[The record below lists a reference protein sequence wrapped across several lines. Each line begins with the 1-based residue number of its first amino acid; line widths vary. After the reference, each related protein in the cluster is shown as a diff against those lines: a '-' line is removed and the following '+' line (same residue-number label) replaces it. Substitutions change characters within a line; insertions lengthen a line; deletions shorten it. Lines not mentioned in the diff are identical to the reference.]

1 MGKFTEE
8 EYEAKVEAI
17 YTRFPSVQKVDFGK
31 AYKPGLETMIK
42 FAARLGNPHGSFRSI
57 HIAGT
62 NGKGS
67 VANMLA
73 CALQAAGLK
82 VGLYTSPHILD
93 FRERM
98 RVDGE
103 MVPEEYVYDF
113 LTANEKV
120 MDSLGLSFFELT
132 TGMAFRWFADYKVD
146 VAVVEVGLGGRL
158 DSTNI
163 ITPDLSIITSI
174 ALDHCSM
181 LGNTLEE
188 IAAEKA
194 GIFKKGIPALVG
206 EALPQTRKVFQA
218 KSRNFCPLAFAED
231 KEPSLWERK
240 DQMLMNMD
248 LRGAYQKKNLRTVL
262 AAIDILK
269 PKFEYSGLRNTE
281 RIVEAI
287 ENTAVRMQFPARWEK
302 LRDEPLVIADMGH
315 NPAALNENFAQLEKM
330 REEEGYSLVI
340 LYAIMA
346 DKDLEGILP
355 LMPADAEYVFT
366 SPSSQRSLS
375 VDELYSRYLRFCDE
389 TGRDK
394 ARAHP
399 VGNVEGA
406 LNKAFELASGKRSL
420 IFVGGS
426 AYLVSDAEQI
436 LKEK

>member
-1 MGKFTEE
+1 MGKFTKE
-8 EYEAKVEAI
+8 EYKSRVEAI

-42 FAARLGNPHGSFRSI
+42 FAARLGNPHNTFRSI
-57 HIAGT
+57 HVAGT

-73 CALQAAGLK
+73 SALQAAGLK

-113 LTANEKV
+113 LTANEEV
-120 MDSLGLSFFELT
+120 METLGLSFFELT
-132 TGMAFRWFADYKVD
+132 TGMAFRWFADCKVD

-163 ITPDLSIITSI
+163 IGPDLSIITSI

-194 GIFKKGIPALVG
+194 GIFKKSVPALVG
-206 EALPQTRKVFQA
+206 EALPQTRLVFQA
-218 KSRNFCPLAFAED
+218 KARRFCHLTFAED

-240 DQMLMNMD
+240 DRILMNMD

-262 AAIDILK
+262 AAIDLLK
-269 PKFEYSGLRNTE
+269 PKLEYSGLRNTE

-287 ENTAVRMQFPARWEK
+287 ENTAGRMHFPARWEK
-302 LRDEPLVIADMGH
+302 LRDAPLVIADMGH
-315 NPAALNENFAQLEKM
+315 NPAALKENFAQLEKM
-330 REEEGYSLVI
+330 KEGEGYSLVI

-355 LMPADAEYVFT
+355 LMPEDAEYVFT
-366 SPSSQRSLS
+366 SPSSQRSLP
-375 VDELYSRYLRFCDE
+375 VGKLFSRYLQFCDE
-389 TGRDK
+389 TGRNK
-394 ARAHP
+394 ARAHFAE
-399 VGNVEGA
+399 NVEDA
-406 LNKAFELASGKRSL
+406 LDKAFGLAGGKKTL
-420 IFVGGS
+420 VFVGGS

-436 LKEK
+436 LRGK